1 MYVVYTAVAS
11 FSRRLAKH
19 PIAMSKPMTHTSSNK
34 SIIQKDIVA
43 LLEDH
48 KAKDITVLDVSDV
61 TSITDLMIIC
71 TGNSDR
77 HVKTLAEYV
86 VTTAKQKGITILGVE
101 GAQQGEWV
109 LIDLVDA
116 IVHIMLPNIRE
127 FYNLEKLWG
136 KPI

>member
-1 MYVVYTAVAS
+1 
-11 FSRRLAKH
+11 
-19 PIAMSKPMTHTSSNK
+19 MTTSSNK

-101 GAQQGEWV
+101 GAQEGEWV

>member
-1 MYVVYTAVAS
+1 
-11 FSRRLAKH
+11 
-19 PIAMSKPMTHTSSNK
+19 MTHTSSNK
-34 SIIQKDIVA
+34 SIIQKDIIA

-86 VTTAKQKGITILGVE
+86 VTAAKQKGITILGVE

-116 IVHIMLPNIRE
+116 IVHIMLPNVRE

-136 KPI
+136 NPI

>member
-1 MYVVYTAVAS
+1 
-11 FSRRLAKH
+11 
-19 PIAMSKPMTHTSSNK
+19 MTNTSSNK
-34 SIIQKDIVA
+34 DIIQKDIVA

-71 TGNSDR
+71 TGNSNR

-101 GAQQGEWV
+101 GAQEGEWV

>member
-1 MYVVYTAVAS
+1 
-11 FSRRLAKH
+11 
-19 PIAMSKPMTHTSSNK
+19 MTNTSSNK
-34 SIIQKDIVA
+34 DIIQKDIVA

-71 TGNSDR
+71 TGNSNR

-101 GAQQGEWV
+101 GAQEGEWV

-127 FYNLEKLWG
+127 FYNLEKLWD

>member
-1 MYVVYTAVAS
+1 MAS
-11 FSRRLAKH
+11 FSRRLAKNF
-19 PIAMSKPMTHTSSNK
+19 IAMSKSMTHTSSNK
-34 SIIQKDIVA
+34 SIIQKDIIA

-86 VTTAKQKGITILGVE
+86 VTAAKQKGITILGVE

-116 IVHIMLPNIRE
+116 IVHIMLPNVRE

-136 KPI
+136 NPI

>member
-1 MYVVYTAVAS
+1 
-11 FSRRLAKH
+11 
-19 PIAMSKPMTHTSSNK
+19 MTHTSSNK

-86 VTTAKQKGITILGVE
+86 VTTAKQKGITVLGVE